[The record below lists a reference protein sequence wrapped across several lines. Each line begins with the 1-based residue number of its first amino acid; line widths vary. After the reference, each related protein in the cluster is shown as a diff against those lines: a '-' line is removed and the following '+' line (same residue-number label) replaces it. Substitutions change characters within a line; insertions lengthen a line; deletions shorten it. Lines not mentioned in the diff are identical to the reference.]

1 MPAEHD
7 DAELLQQAVLAAR
20 ARGQGLCIVGSGS
33 KAFLAAGDE
42 QGPGA
47 FAGEAL
53 STRRH
58 RGIVDYRPEEL
69 VVTVRAGTPLRELE
83 AALAAAGQYLPFE
96 PPRFRDG
103 GTIGGAVAAGL
114 SGPGRP
120 WSGAVRD
127 ALLGVE
133 LINGLGERLRFGGQV
148 MKNVAG
154 YDLSRLQAGAFG
166 TLGLLLSVSL
176 KVLPMPAAEGTLVFE
191 LDALE
196 ALARC
201 RAWARTAH
209 PISATC
215 YHDGLLRVRLSG
227 AEPAV
232 RHAATELGGVTDAHG
247 AAFWSALRDQS
258 LDFFRSGDAVWRASL
273 PPAAA
278 TPLEGCLVTWA
289 GAERWWR
296 APADPVAAER
306 LAARAAAE
314 GGSARR
320 FDGRFGM
327 ADCAGPAGRY
337 AARLKAAFDPDGL
350 FNPHLV
356 VRHAN

>member
-1 MPAEHD
+1 MQADRD
-7 DAELLQQAVLAAR
+7 DAELLHEAVLAAR
-20 ARGQGLCIVGSGS
+20 ARRQALCIVGSGS

-69 VVTVRAGTPLRELE
+69 VVTVRSGTPLRELE
-83 AALAAAGQYLPFE
+83 AALAAAGQHLPFE

-103 GTIGGAVAAGL
+103 GTIGGAVATGL

-120 WSGAVRD
+120 WRGSVRD

-176 KVLPMPAAEGTLVFE
+176 KVLPMPAAELTLVFE
-191 LDALE
+191 LDAVE

-201 RAWARTAH
+201 REWART
-209 PISATC
+209 PRPLSATC
-215 YHDGLLRVRLSG
+215 HHDGLLRVRLSG

-232 RHAATELGGVTDAHG
+232 RQAAAELGGAADAHG

-258 LDFFRSGDAVWRASL
+258 LDFFRSGDTVWRASL
-273 PPAAA
+273 PPAAP
-278 TPLEGCLVTWA
+278 TPLDGCLVSWA

-296 APADPVAAER
+296 APAEPTAAER
-306 LAARAAAE
+306 FCARAAAE
-314 GGSARR
+314 GGTARR
-320 FDGRFGM
+320 FDGRFGVVDLM
-327 ADCAGPAGRY
+327 GPAGRY
-337 AARLKAAFDPDGL
+337 AARVKAAFDPDGL

-356 VRHAN
+356 VGHAN